1 MYRQPVQTAEM
12 LSFFYFFS
20 KKFAFFSKKGPPI
33 LNFHLKFLPFPV
45 PLPLTKCPPKSRQ
58 NGPPVSPTKIGYF
71 QYVLYVRTARASSR
85 TRQSPEKPR
94 TRTDQPHEPTEL
106 SVRSPAPAPVHTPVL
121 PYRYNR
127 GVLRTGAPAL
137 RRAPPIPPRTLRV
150 QQYNNQGHK
159 PKA

>member
-1 MYRQPVQTAEM
+1 M

-45 PLPLTKCPPKSRQ
+45 PLPITKCPPKSRQ

-85 TRQSPEKPR
+85 TKQSPEKPR
-94 TRTDQPHEPTEL
+94 ARTDRPHEPTAL
-106 SVRSPAPAPVHTPVL
+106 PVRITAPVHIPVL